1 MYVSIDKLRGKKK
14 SKVDFK
20 MLKLVA
26 VDWNSQEEVQIGV
39 SLFVHRLKKKLT
51 YQRDSKKT
59 QD

>member
-1 MYVSIDKLRGKKK
+1 
-14 SKVDFK
+14 

-26 VDWNSQEEVQIGV
+26 VDWKSQEEVQVGV
-39 SLFVHRLKKKLT
+39 SLFVHRLKKKFT